1 MSNKSDPSLAS
12 LKSDQL
18 LELKITFNGDLPL
31 YTEPL
36 GALGTKEPTMDH
48 CDTNS
53 VNYDTI
59 YSQHALSSR
68 RLMKSHHLIHNN
80 KTWALN
86 QDAFPQLKSY
96 KKGNVVVF
104 VGSGR
109 KPSVCCI

>member
-1 MSNKSDPSLAS
+1 MAS
-12 LKSDQL
+12 LKSDQM
-18 LELKITFNGDLPL
+18 LELKITFSGDLPL
-31 YTEPL
+31 YPEPL
-36 GALGTKEPTMDH
+36 GASSTKEPTMDH

-53 VNYDTI
+53 VNYNTI
-59 YSQHALSSR
+59 YSQPVLSSG

-104 VGSGR
+104 VGSGG